1 MATGDSKQLVITT
14 PEQTIVLENNGSYR
28 SYDKNDREI
37 KDEKPQL
44 ALLLQVLTDV
54 KRFIAN

>member
-1 MATGDSKQLVITT
+1 MLDNSGNYRVYDQNGD
-14 PEQTIVLENNGSYR
+14 
-28 SYDKNDREI
+28 EI

>member
-1 MATGDSKQLVITT
+1 VT
-14 PEQTIVLENNGSYR
+14 PKETIIL
-28 SYDKNDREI
+28 DKNGRYRTYDADNEEM
-37 KDEKPQL
+37 KGEKPQL